1 MNKSQYFFI
10 FLFFRS
16 GYDHVLL
23 SSYLVPQLFEQGYNP
38 QIERKGNKVS
48 QISVSAVGI
57 SFRDVTKLL
66 APSTNLRNFGK
77 LFNLEQSKAHFPFK
91 ILTGVKALEQPRLPS
106 ELEAWID
113 DLFKFGRGLTTQDE
127 TEVRTKMREAEKLFE
142 EAKCQT
148 VGDYLRHY
156 LKLDVQILYD
166 ATQGWRRQLYQLVGI
181 DFVASR
187 KFTIS
192 SLSYTA
198 GLKFAERKARIGN
211 FFPNNSQHYRL
222 LRQGMRG

>member
-1 MNKSQYFFI
+1 
-10 FLFFRS
+10 
-16 GYDHVLL
+16 
-23 SSYLVPQLFEQGYNP
+23 
-38 QIERKGNKVS
+38 VS
-48 QISVSAVGI
+48 QIAIPSLGI

-91 ILTGVKALEQPRLPS
+91 ILTGVAVLDLPRLPQDLES
-106 ELEAWID
+106 WNDDLSKFGKSLTPKEEQDLRTKILEA
-113 DLFKFGRGLTTQDE
+113 
-127 TEVRTKMREAEKLFE
+127 EVLFE
-142 EAKCQT
+142 KAGCKS
-148 VGDYLRHY
+148 VGDYLKHY
-156 LKLDVQILYD
+156 LKLDVQILFE
-166 ATQGWRRQLYQLVGI
+166 ATKGWRHQLYQLVGI
-181 DFVASR
+181 DFVSSR

-198 GLKFAERKARIGN
+198 GLKFSERKARIGN